1 MVEEKISIENEI
13 YGLCEEIARINS
25 DNIKKL
31 KRIEEEKLFILIKNL
46 IVII

>member
-25 DNIKKL
+25 DNIKK
-31 KRIEEEKLFILIKNL
+31 
-46 IVII
+46 